1 MGITN
6 FDKVDITV
14 STATSAAGAVTLNG
28 QAGIITTEDLTT
40 AAAAE
45 YTLTVTNS
53 SIKAGSLVLAST
65 GLGTSTQGTPAIG
78 GCTVAAGS
86 VVITVTNVHASEA
99 FNGNIKI
106 SFVVLNQ
113 A

>member
-1 MGITN
+1 MSVTN

-14 STATSAAGAVTLNG
+14 GTGTAASGAVTFNG

-45 YTLTVTNS
+45 YTLTVTNA
-53 SIKAGSLVLAST
+53 SIKAGSMVLAST
-65 GLGTSTQGTPAIG
+65 GLGTSTEGTPAIG

-86 VVITVTNVHASEA
+86 VVITVTNVHATQA
-99 FNGNIKI
+99 LNGTIKI
-106 SFVVLNQ
+106 SFLVLNQ